1 MKWYN
6 LKHKAS
12 EKRVVVNIHEQI
24 GKNWWDGSGVT
35 AKGFIDEMEA
45 VDGEITDIEMHIN
58 SPGGNVYDGVAIY
71 NYLKR
76 HAAKVTVY
84 IDGEASSIASV
95 IAMAGDEIIM
105 PENGLVMIHD
115 PMAGV
120 CGYLNAPEL
129 RDMADKL
136 DVVKNGILSAYRAK
150 TGKDD
155 DELWALLEAETYMDA
170 TQAHELGFVD
180 TIEKPLDAVA
190 HSDMKTLLAGAKAE
204 GEVVALKARQKA
216 QMDAVQAKA
225 DLAEQKLKELQ
236 GGGVTNA
243 TSIITACNE
252 AGMDFLAAGMV
263 SRELTIEDANKEL
276 TVAKSLGDALTA
288 ANLSDSIQAVV
299 NEMHSPLKMVQRI
312 LTDMKAQHDAE
323 IDGSLSNHTPDAGEG
338 KTVNRTSVYDQL
350 NNTKT
355 PQVQQN

>member
-6 LKHKAS
+6 LKHKAA

-45 VDGEITDIEMHIN
+45 VDGELTDIEMHIN

-76 HAAKVTVY
+76 QAAKVTVY

-105 PENGLVMIHD
+105 PENALLMIHD

-136 DVVKNGILSAYRAK
+136 DVVKKGILSAYRAK

-190 HSDMKTLLAGAKAE
+190 HTDMKALLAGVKSQGEQVASKAQAKAKLD
-204 GEVVALKARQKA
+204 ALQAR
-216 QMDAVQAKA
+216 A
-225 DLAEQKLKELQ
+225 DLAEQKLKDLQ
-236 GGGVTNA
+236 DGGTTNA
-243 TSIITACNE
+243 TNIITACNE
-252 AGMDFLAAGMV
+252 ASMDFLAKDMI
-263 SRELTIEDANKEL
+263 SRELTIEAATSEL
-276 TVAKSLGDALTA
+276 TQAKAIHDTLTA
-288 ANLSDSIQAVV
+288 ANLGDAVQSV
-299 NEMHSPLKMVQRI
+299 VSAMHDPVKMAQRI
-312 LTDMKAQHDAE
+312 VTDMKALHDAE
-323 IDGSLSNHTPDAGEG
+323 IDGSLNNNPDEPEG
-338 KTVNRTSVYDQL
+338 KTVNRASVYDQL
-350 NNTKT
+350 NNTKS
-355 PQVQQN
+355 PQEQQN